1 MQLARYILQIAVP
14 AAFAVIAVLRVFAGL
29 PALTSFRRIWLPWLL
44 VSIVLSGPIVL
55 MYLPSL
61 LAEDVRTIGLGGV
74 HLYGSLLLMMPL
86 VVVIVI
92 GTWWLTYSCG
102 KETSQPFPLGW
113 YHGLWGL
120 AYIINLV
127 VGLRV
132 VLWTSMETFGDEN
145 DDVSAFFGVDET
157 HTDAAEHWFSK
168 LFKWVPDDPQGT
180 AAG

>member
-1 MQLARYILQIAVP
+1 MACR
-14 AAFAVIAVLRVFAGL
+14 
-29 PALTSFRRIWLPWLL
+29 
-44 VSIVLSGPIVL
+44 
-55 MYLPSL
+55 YLPSL
-61 LAEDVRTIGLGGV
+61 LAEEVRTIGLGGV
-74 HLYGSLLLMMPL
+74 HLYGSLLLMLPL
-86 VVVIVI
+86 VVIVSRHDIAGIWGAFFSRCQRYRCRQVVI
-92 GTWWLTYSCG
+92 GSWWLTYSCG
-102 KETSQPFPLGW
+102 KEQKAFPLGW

-157 HTDAAEHWFSK
+157 DTDAAEHWFSQM
-168 LFKWVPDDPQGT
+168 FAWVPDDPQGT